1 MGHKRQLIAAMPI
14 GVLMLAVTAAP
25 LAAYGSVTPRSPHP
39 VHASAVA
46 AIAARTGHTADHAGR
61 TLRLRVK
68 PRLVGPHGRIV
79 LRGRTV
85 TMPQAGVRL
94 KIQAWDGRRWRM
106 FNLVRT
112 RRAGRFVSHYR
123 FAGAPPGRTFLFR
136 VVFNSPGDP
145 FTSAVSPVRRVT
157 IR

>member
-1 MGHKRQLIAAMPI
+1 MLNQQPLMVAMPI
-14 GVLMLAVTAAP
+14 GVVVLAITGAPRAAP
-25 LAAYGSVTPRSPHP
+25 GHVMPRSPHR

-46 AIAARTGHTADHAGR
+46 AIAARTGYTADHAGR
-61 TLRLRVK
+61 TLRLRVT
-68 PRLVGPHGRIV
+68 PRRVGPHGRIA

-112 RRAGRFVSHYR
+112 RRVGRFVSHYR

-136 VVFNSPGDP
+136 VAFQSPGDP
-145 FTSAVSPVRRVT
+145 FTSAVSSVRRVT